1 MTYFTVNAQSNAMM
15 SHLGF
20 GLVKFIYL
28 LLRRVPTVDISLHHS
43 ALIAETQA
51 SVIAYTLFP
60 P

>member
-1 MTYFTVNAQSNAMM
+1 MM
-15 SHLGF
+15 SHLVF

-28 LLRRVPTVDISLHHS
+28 LLRRVPTVDISLHHF

-51 SVIAYTLFP
+51 SVIAYTPFP